1 MDFMEETLSKKQIYE
16 GKIITVE
23 THQIKLMDG
32 QEGFREI
39 VHHPGG
45 VCILARDENQRI
57 LMVRQYRKPMEE
69 AYLELPA
76 GKLEPDLTP
85 MENAFKEL
93 EEETGYKAESLKELG
108 AYATSPGYSDELIHL
123 FVAGELS
130 LGVKG
135 GDDDEFI
142 DIIRLT
148 DEEFIHGIKVGT
160 IKDLK
165 TVACYT
171 LSLSL

>member
-1 MDFMEETLSKKQIYE
+1 MDFMEDTLSKIKIYE

-23 THQIKLMDG
+23 THQIKLADG

-45 VCILARDENQRI
+45 VCILARDEDEKI

-76 GKLEPDLTP
+76 GKLEKDLTP

-93 EEETGYKAESLKELG
+93 EEETGYKTKGFRELG
-108 AYATSPGYSDELIHL
+108 AYATSPGYSDEMIYL
-123 FVAGELS
+123 FVAEELMP
-130 LGVKG
+130 GVKG

-148 DEEFIHGIKVGT
+148 DAEFRQGITDGT

-171 LSLSL
+171 LSLSH

>member
-1 MDFMEETLSKKQIYE
+1 MNFMEDTLSKKQIYK

-23 THQIKLMDG
+23 THQVKLADN

-45 VCILARDENQRI
+45 VCILARDEDHKI
-57 LMVRQYRKPMEE
+57 LMVKQYRKPMEE

-76 GKLEPDLTP
+76 GKLEKELTP

-93 EEETGYKAESLKELG
+93 EEETGYKTETFKELG
-108 AYATSPGYSDELIHL
+108 AYATSPGYSDEMIHL
-123 FVAGELS
+123 FVAGDLVP
-130 LGVKG
+130 GVKG

-148 DEEFIHGIKVGT
+148 DEEFMTGIREGT

>member
-1 MDFMEETLSKKQIYE
+1 MKFREETLSKKTIYE
-16 GKIITVE
+16 GKIITIE
-23 THQIKLMDG
+23 THQVKLPDD

-45 VCILARDENQRI
+45 VCILARDNENRI
-57 LMVRQYRKPMEE
+57 LLVKQYRKPMEE

-76 GKLEPDLTP
+76 GKLEKDLTP
-85 MENAFKEL
+85 TENALKEL
-93 EEETGYKAESLKELG
+93 EEETGYKAKKLKELG
-108 AYATSPGYSDELIHL
+108 AYASSPGYSDEMIHL
-123 FVAGELS
+123 FVADELEP
-130 LGVKG
+130 GTRG

-148 DEEFIHGIKVGT
+148 DEEFKKGILSGT

-171 LSLSL
+171 LSLQL